1 MARATSTRGSRTQCL
16 WTYLKSR
23 CSVSPSFSGKASNG
37 SITMS
42 PCRRCST
49 SRTKKM
55 AKQVKLKA
63 ELRASVGR
71 SAVRKL
77 RARGLIPAVVYGSNN
92 KPQPLQVAAR
102 DINAMM
108 SHASGE
114 NVLVEL
120 EIAGEGSTRTAL
132 VQEVQH
138 SPVSGDIRHLDFHA
152 ISMDQMIQAEVPLE
166 PIGIAIGVKTFGG
179 LLEQSLRALAIEC
192 LPANLPDRITVDVSQ
207 LNIGDSIHVR
217 DIQFPP
223 GVTPKVQPDLSA
235 FSVVAPVVEEEPVV
249 AEAEAL
255 AVGPAVTTEKKEE
268 GEAATAPAAAAK
280 EKPSKEKEQKK

>member
-1 MARATSTRGSRTQCL
+1 M
-16 WTYLKSR
+16 
-23 CSVSPSFSGKASNG
+23 SPS
-37 SITMS
+37 
-42 PCRRCST
+42 RRCST
-49 SRTKKM
+49 SRTDQM

-63 ELRASVGR
+63 EPRTNVGR

-77 RARGLIPAVVYGSNN
+77 KTRGFIPAVIYGGKE

-138 SPVSGDIRHLDFHA
+138 SPVGGDIRHLDFHA
-152 ISMDQMIQAEVPLE
+152 ISMDQMIEAEVPLE
-166 PIGIAIGVKTFGG
+166 PVGTAVGVKTYGG

-192 LPANLPDRITVDVSQ
+192 LPGDLPDRITVDVSR
-207 LNIGDSIHVR
+207 LNIGDAIHVR
-217 DIQFPP
+217 DIQLPP
-223 GVTPKVQPDLSA
+223 GVTAKVQLDLTA
-235 FSVVAPVVEEEPVV
+235 FSVVAP
-249 AEAEAL
+249 
-255 AVGPAVTTEKKEE
+255 
-268 GEAATAPAAAAK
+268 
-280 EKPSKEKEQKK
+280 